1 MRLGSGVSANSTDQ
15 IRAQGNW
22 SLPV

>member
-15 IRAQGNW
+15 IRAQRNW